1 MRNYINTTIF
11 WGIFYMFSI
20 CFLLNIN
27 DIYKGVIAL
36 IFMKQLRIIP
46 VSGNE
51 HFDINISG
59 NAPQMIEDNLMHI
72 VSEWLDKQGSTVY
85 FTGKG
90 PSPFSTIKGKKRKAL
105 LLKLKIVRGLQPAHP
120 DYK

>member
-1 MRNYINTTIF
+1 
-11 WGIFYMFSI
+11 MFSI

-51 HFDINISG
+51 HFDI
-59 NAPQMIEDNLMHI
+59 
-72 VSEWLDKQGSTVY
+72 
-85 FTGKG
+85 
-90 PSPFSTIKGKKRKAL
+90 KKRKAL